1 MRGPL
6 LLLAITLAA
15 ALARPALAL
24 DASAVG
30 KLASEGSDE
39 KIEGIAALVAEGDPR
54 AIVVLQALAD
64 GELQAAGKRM
74 LIVKGDSAT
83 DAVTGGKVAPLP
95 AEREEVMLNNR
106 LRSAIQGALAAL
118 KLTSTDRSV
127 RLAAARELAGGAE
140 EAMLPLVK
148 RALDKESDPAIRPLL
163 EQTAATLEL
172 KSGSKESRI
181 AAIHMLRQS
190 SNPNAKTL
198 IISLLETEKDEDI
211 RREAQTSLDHIE
223 GRLAWNQRAGLLF
236 AGISL
241 GSILLLAALG
251 LAITYGLMGVINMAH
266 GELMMIGA
274 YTTFVVQNL
283 FRAHAPAAFDWYLA
297 CAVPA
302 SFVVAAAV
310 GMVLERTVIRWL
322 YGRPLET
329 LLATWGI
336 SLMLIQAVRSLF
348 GAQNVQVENPAFMS
362 GGIEIL
368 TDVVLPWSRIS
379 IICFAAAVL
388 VLTWLTLT
396 RTRLGLFIRGVT
408 QNRSM
413 AACVGVPTSRVDTW
427 AFGLGSGIAGLAG
440 CALSQI
446 GNVGPDL
453 GQSYIVDSFMVVV
466 FGGVGQL
473 AGAVY
478 AAIILGLTNKVL
490 ESWSGAVIAKIAVL
504 VFIIFFIQRRP
515 QGMFA
520 LKGRAVD

>member
-140 EAMLPLVK
+140 EAMLPLLK

-181 AAIHMLRQS
+181 
-190 SNPNAKTL
+190 
-198 IISLLETEKDEDI
+198 
-211 RREAQTSLDHIE
+211 
-223 GRLAWNQRAGLLF
+223 
-236 AGISL
+236 
-241 GSILLLAALG
+241 
-251 LAITYGLMGVINMAH
+251 
-266 GELMMIGA
+266 
-274 YTTFVVQNL
+274 
-283 FRAHAPAAFDWYLA
+283 
-297 CAVPA
+297 
-302 SFVVAAAV
+302 
-310 GMVLERTVIRWL
+310 
-322 YGRPLET
+322 
-329 LLATWGI
+329 
-336 SLMLIQAVRSLF
+336 
-348 GAQNVQVENPAFMS
+348 
-362 GGIEIL
+362 
-368 TDVVLPWSRIS
+368 
-379 IICFAAAVL
+379 
-388 VLTWLTLT
+388 
-396 RTRLGLFIRGVT
+396 
-408 QNRSM
+408 
-413 AACVGVPTSRVDTW
+413 
-427 AFGLGSGIAGLAG
+427 
-440 CALSQI
+440 
-446 GNVGPDL
+446 
-453 GQSYIVDSFMVVV
+453 
-466 FGGVGQL
+466 
-473 AGAVY
+473 
-478 AAIILGLTNKVL
+478 
-490 ESWSGAVIAKIAVL
+490 
-504 VFIIFFIQRRP
+504 
-515 QGMFA
+515 
-520 LKGRAVD
+520 